1 MKLID
6 LQKKLESDMKQ
17 QGITR
22 RTSKIMKNIE
32 DEKESNNDY
41 MRAIMSHGIADF
53 TKGLEEFIERS
64 NKGVAGRK
72 ATAVHILKRFPD
84 LDVVSFIVFKV
95 ILDGASHVRTVTNV
109 SLAIANQLE
118 DELRFTY
125 YQKANR
131 FLYQNLENHL
141 KDTNHRKYRRT
152 VVMQH
157 YRKQGYVF
165 KKIDK
170 NDKLR
175 LGFLMI
181 DIMINKLGLIKLS
194 NSGKS
199 KKYIQLTESAV
210 TWINNQKLN
219 KYIALPVYLPCV
231 IKPRKWTNPY
241 NGGYHSE
248 RLNHF
253 SIVKT
258 NSKKLL
264 KKIAEQN
271 PKHLYRAVNG
281 LQETGF
287 IVNKKVLDVALELF
301 DRGIEVG
308 CMISAEP
315 EPLPPKPYDIASNEI
330 ARKKWRHEAALIHD
344 INAHNVSKRLQTL
357 TILNTAEKYQEN
369 KFFHCYQADFRGRL
383 YALTGHFNP
392 QGNDLAKALHLFANG
407 DELSLDNYQWYKLYG
422 GKLAGLTGY
431 FQASMEFDSQC
442 SKIAQDP
449 FEYLDLWATKD
460 KPFQYLAFCF
470 DYYQFLLKARN
481 NEKYISHLPVHLDG
495 SNNAYQHIASL
506 CKDNKLAKAVNLKE
520 TMFIDDVWNYDD
532 SSKQDLYTEVLDQLL
547 INFKSIFLAN
557 NQYVIDWLKEDINRS
572 IIKKPILMIPYGG
585 TNFGI
590 VNYLERQTWKE
601 PKTYEHYKF
610 LTHHIRLALNQVS
623 PSCEYVMNYLKEKA
637 VTSWISPS
645 GFYVQQEYKKQVG
658 KRIQTKLGTNRIQL
672 RIKEDTDI
680 PDKKKLRASISA
692 NYIHSLDAANVHLA
706 ISKSRSKGLKQF
718 ITVHDSFATTAADID
733 KFIKIV
739 RESFV
744 ELYTKNNCPIYKE
757 LPPIGDFN
765 VKEVIKALYIFS

>member
-1 MKLID
+1 
-6 LQKKLESDMKQ
+6 
-17 QGITR
+17 
-22 RTSKIMKNIE
+22 
-32 DEKESNNDY
+32 
-41 MRAIMSHGIADF
+41 
-53 TKGLEEFIERS
+53 
-64 NKGVAGRK
+64 
-72 ATAVHILKRFPD
+72 
-84 LDVVSFIVFKV
+84 
-95 ILDGASHVRTVTNV
+95 
-109 SLAIANQLE
+109 
-118 DELRFTY
+118 
-125 YQKANR
+125 
-131 FLYQNLENHL
+131 
-141 KDTNHRKYRRT
+141 
-152 VVMQH
+152 
-157 YRKQGYVF
+157 
-165 KKIDK
+165 
-170 NDKLR
+170 
-175 LGFLMI
+175 
-181 DIMINKLGLIKLS
+181 
-194 NSGKS
+194 
-199 KKYIQLTESAV
+199 
-210 TWINNQKLN
+210 
-219 KYIALPVYLPCV
+219 
-231 IKPRKWTNPY
+231 
-241 NGGYHSE
+241 
-248 RLNHF
+248 
-253 SIVKT
+253 
-258 NSKKLL
+258 
-264 KKIAEQN
+264 
-271 PKHLYRAVNG
+271 
-281 LQETGF
+281 
-287 IVNKKVLDVALELF
+287 
-301 DRGIEVG
+301 
-308 CMISAEP
+308 
-315 EPLPPKPYDIASNEI
+315 
-330 ARKKWRHEAALIHD
+330 
-344 INAHNVSKRLQTL
+344 
-357 TILNTAEKYQEN
+357 
-369 KFFHCYQADFRGRL
+369 
-383 YALTGHFNP
+383 
-392 QGNDLAKALHLFANG
+392 
-407 DELSLDNYQWYKLYG
+407 
-422 GKLAGLTGY
+422 
-431 FQASMEFDSQC
+431 MEFDSQC